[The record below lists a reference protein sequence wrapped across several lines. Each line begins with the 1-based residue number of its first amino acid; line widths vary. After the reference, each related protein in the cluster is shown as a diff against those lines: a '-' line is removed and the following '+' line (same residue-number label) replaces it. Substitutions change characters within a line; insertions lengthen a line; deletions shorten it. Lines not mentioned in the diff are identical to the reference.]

1 MALSK
6 HTWGGAEGFLVS
18 AGPYV
23 AGGVGGSGS
32 LKVDIQSDD
41 PNAVPVGA
49 VGTYP
54 GSKNCHRV
62 FQLSTNCFLGNR

>member
-6 HTWGGAEGFLVS
+6 YLLGGAEGFLVF
-18 AGPYV
+18 AGPNV
-23 AGGVGGSGS
+23 AGGVGGSDS
-32 LKVDIQSDD
+32 LKADIQSEYPD
-41 PNAVPVGA
+41 AVAFGA

-62 FQLSTNCFLGNR
+62 FQLSTNYFLGSK

>member
-6 HTWGGAEGFLVS
+6 HTLGGAEGFPVFVD
-18 AGPYV
+18 PYV

-41 PNAVPVGA
+41 PDAVAFGA

-54 GSKNCHRV
+54 SSKNCHGV
-62 FQLSTNCFLGNR
+62 FRLSLYYFLGSK